1 VIGRRVLAGLAPAR
15 AEAGGPATIGRRV
28 LAGLALASAVAAA
41 SGCSSTPGVVAPYV
55 QTPDDVVLAML
66 RLAGVGPADMVYD
79 LGSGDGRI
87 VIAAAR
93 HFGARGV
100 GVELEPRL
108 VAESRELARRAGV
121 GERTEFRQQD
131 IFVTDLGPATVV
143 TVYLSPELNL
153 RLRPRFLAQLRSG
166 SRIVS
171 HDFLMGDWNPAR
183 TITVRSPDRTHTL
196 HLWTVP

>member
-1 VIGRRVLAGLAPAR
+1 MIGRGVVAGLAPA
-15 AEAGGPATIGRRV
+15 AVAVAGGVIGRRA
-28 LAGLALASAVAAA
+28 LAGLALTLALAAA
-41 SGCSSTPGVVAPYV
+41 SGCSTAPGVVAPYV

-131 IFVTDLGPATVV
+131 IFVTDLSSASVV
-143 TVYLSPELNL
+143 TVYLSPELNE
-153 RLRPRFLAQLRSG
+153 RLRPRFLAQLRPG

-171 HDFLMGDWNPAR
+171 HDFLMGDWKPDR
-183 TITVRSPDRTHTL
+183 TIAVRGPDRTHTL
-196 HLWTVP
+196 HLWMVP